1 MFDALQ
7 EMLLS
12 AVAFLGLGLD
22 ALWAVPLTIITFLAI
37 DRNIPLLTRLLEA
50 GADVNFRV
58 EEVANT
64 PLEEVI
70 QWRSWIEPVKCLLE
84 HGADVNAADNNR
96 RSALH
101 YEADSPCFCEERLII
116 LLEGGANPL
125 ALDKQ
130 GATPLTL
137 AKKHVIAFYKDALSR
152 LEKATDAAQ
161 TKRAQTMA
169 KQMDWY
175 IDRSK
180 E

>member
-1 MFDALQ
+1 MSRFQVMFEDFMRDHYEESNSEGQTPL
-7 EMLLS
+7 MLLMKEGFVTKDF
-12 AVAFLGLGLD
+12 VAQLLKKEKDINRRDNQGRT
-22 ALWAVPLTIITFLAI
+22 ALMYAI
-37 DRNIPLLTRLLEA
+37 HY
-50 GADVNFRV
+50 
-58 EEVANT
+58 ANSVDT
-64 PLEEVI
+64 
-70 QWRSWIEPVKCLLE
+70 VKCLLE
-84 HGADVNAADNNR
+84 HGADINALDNNR

-101 YEADSPCFCEERLII
+101 YEADSPCFSEGRLIV